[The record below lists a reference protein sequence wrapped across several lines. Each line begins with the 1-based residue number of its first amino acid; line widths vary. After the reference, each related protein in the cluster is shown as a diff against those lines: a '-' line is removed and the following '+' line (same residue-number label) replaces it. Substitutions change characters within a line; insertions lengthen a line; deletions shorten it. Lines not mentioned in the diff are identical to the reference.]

1 MRNTT
6 SPPEEE
12 ELEHGVFQIVDEEK
26 PAVAAEAK
34 GIEISSSPAAVAAE
48 KKTVN
53 MNNNFMIDQEIET
66 HIVTAEPPKDD
77 EEEEEEFLESR
88 SNFSQHEGEEMH
100 LENDQEN
107 MVERLSQNHNFEQQ
121 QNFDFDVKET
131 EQENMVEAI
140 PQNHF
145 EHDWDTEVNEQDNM
159 VEIWPQNELKQ
170 EEEQRQDDA
179 LEVKENEEDAGR
191 QEEEED
197 DDDEAIDIWGNNPFQ
212 HNQQQEMEWNVHGEE
227 VFPGFQSYSDHDHDH
242 DDVIFQTVD
251 ELHILQPESPVK
263 KESPRYAEPV
273 HSSPSELVEEPFD
286 EQAVAVDTEEKEE
299 LEREEREEEERIE
312 QEIFYSYE
320 QERIDDAA
328 FPIPRN
334 TERIDV
340 PKMEDI
346 LPEELAQQV
355 INTEEKEY
363 DENTNEAF
371 FEEKEEED
379 DAEGVFFEE
388 QDEEIQLDEADR
400 KLMGLSFKEQ
410 ELENNRGMNIL
421 DSYEPEDD
429 YYMSQKET
437 EKSPAMNKFHLNIPS
452 QNGDLDNMLDVTTN
466 TFFDFDREKLDL
478 TERGSVR
485 PQFFPERTEKSGRKR
500 RYIAKTIW
508 NTNEIY
514 AQDPARY
521 QAPRTK
527 LPILSFVF
535 EKFGGIQNAF
545 NPKGNVNFCGDA

>member
-1 MRNTT
+1 MV
-6 SPPEEE
+6 E
-12 ELEHGVFQIVDEEK
+12 VK
-26 PAVAAEAK
+26 PHEQ
-34 GIEISSSPAAVAAE
+34 E
-48 KKTVN
+48 
-53 MNNNFMIDQEIET
+53 QEIVLDTYE
-66 HIVTAEPPKDD
+66 K
-77 EEEEEEFLESR
+77 
-88 SNFSQHEGEEMH
+88 
-100 LENDQEN
+100 
-107 MVERLSQNHNFEQQ
+107 
-121 QNFDFDVKET
+121 
-131 EQENMVEAI
+131 EQEKAI
-140 PQNHF
+140 EMWPQDDFEHKYEEQKQEMALITEGNEQEEIIEVTPQNNHF
-145 EHDWDTEVNEQDNM
+145 EQEQEQEIDWDAEENEQKDM
-159 VEIWPQNELKQ
+159 VEIWPQNDLKQ
-170 EEEQRQDDA
+170 EEEERQNVA
-179 LEVKENEEDAGR
+179 LENK
-191 QEEEED
+191 EEEED
-197 DDDEAIDIWGNNPFQ
+197 EDGAIDIWGSNPFQ
-212 HNQQQEMEWNVHGEE
+212 HHHHQQQEMEWNVHGEE
-227 VFPGFQSYSDHDHDH
+227 VFPGLQSYSSDHDH
-242 DDVIFQTVD
+242 DDVIFQNVD
-251 ELHILQPESPVK
+251 EIHILQPESPVK
-263 KESPRYAEPV
+263 KESPRVAEMV
-273 HSSPSELVEEPFD
+273 NSSPSELVEEPFE
-286 EQAVAVDTEEKEE
+286 EQAVVIDTEEKEE

-340 PKMEDI
+340 PKMEEI
-346 LPEELAQQV
+346 LPEELVEQV

-400 KLMGLSFKEQ
+400 KLMGLSFKEGT
-410 ELENNRGMNIL
+410 ELTDEINRGINII

-429 YYMSQKET
+429 YYMKQKET
-437 EKSPAMNKFHLNIPS
+437 EKSRGMNGFRLNIPT
-452 QNGDLDNMLDVTTN
+452 QNDDLDNMLDVTTN

-485 PQFFPERTEKSGRKR
+485 PQFFPQTTEKSSRRR

-535 EKFGGIQNAF
+535 EKFGGIQNVF
-545 NPKGNVNFCGDA
+545 NPKGSVNFCGEA